1 MIEEL
6 ELRRRRAAYRCAH
19 RGTKEM
25 DFMLGRYAEA
35 MLPTLADPELAH
47 FEDFIALQ
55 DPKLQ
60 TWLLSPDAIADA
72 PYATQVA
79 TIRKFHGL

>member
-1 MIEEL
+1 MMDDL
-6 ELRRRRAAYRCAH
+6 ELRRRRCAYRCAH

-35 MLPTLADPELAH
+35 ALPTLADPELAH
-47 FEDFIALQ
+47 FEEFIALQ
-55 DPKLQ
+55 DPQLQ
-60 TWLLSPDAIADA
+60 SWLLSPDAIADA
-72 PYATQVA
+72 PYAAQVA